1 MPIGLATAALAIRY
15 VPESRAPNRPD
26 SVDLPGAV
34 SVTAG
39 LVVLVYA
46 IVKAEDFG
54 WGSAKTLGLFAVA
67 AALLIA
73 FVFIERSTKAPLI
86 RLGIFRVRSLA
97 GANLILLL
105 AIGGLFAF
113 FYFSSLYV
121 QQILGYS
128 PLEAGLAFL
137 PVTLGI
143 AGGAGIAQQLVKR
156 IGVRTTGAIGMLI
169 AAFGLYLFSRVTIDG
184 TYLSDVLPAVI
195 PQSIGMGLFF
205 VPITL
210 IATTNVGADDAGLAS
225 GLFNT
230 SQQVGGALGL
240 AVLSTLAADKT
251 ASVLAE
257 LGRAP
262 SQVEQANA
270 LLDGFQ
276 VAFVAAALLVAVG
289 AVLLMVLVRKQDVE
303 GINPEA
309 APVPGA

>member
-1 MPIGLATAALAIRY
+1 M
-15 VPESRAPNRPD
+15 
-26 SVDLPGAV
+26 
-34 SVTAG
+34 
-39 LVVLVYA
+39 
-46 IVKAEDFG
+46 
-54 WGSAKTLGLFAVA
+54 
-67 AALLIA
+67 
-73 FVFIERSTKAPLI
+73 
-86 RLGIFRVRSLA
+86 
-97 GANLILLL
+97 
-105 AIGGLFAF
+105 
-113 FYFSSLYV
+113 

-137 PVTLGI
+137 PVTVGI
-143 AGGAGIAQQLVKR
+143 AAGAGIAQQLVKR

-262 SQVEQANA
+262 SQAEQANA

-289 AVLLMVLVRKQDVE
+289 AVLLMVLVRKKDVE

>member
-1 MPIGLATAALAIRY
+1 M
-15 VPESRAPNRPD
+15 
-26 SVDLPGAV
+26 
-34 SVTAG
+34 
-39 LVVLVYA
+39 
-46 IVKAEDFG
+46 
-54 WGSAKTLGLFAVA
+54 
-67 AALLIA
+67 
-73 FVFIERSTKAPLI
+73 
-86 RLGIFRVRSLA
+86 
-97 GANLILLL
+97 
-105 AIGGLFAF
+105 
-113 FYFSSLYV
+113 
-121 QQILGYS
+121 
-128 PLEAGLAFL
+128 
-137 PVTLGI
+137 
-143 AGGAGIAQQLVKR
+143 
-156 IGVRTTGAIGMLI
+156 
-169 AAFGLYLFSRVTIDG
+169 
-184 TYLSDVLPAVI
+184 I

-210 IATTNVGADDAGLAS
+210 IATTNVGDEDAGLAS

-262 SQVEQANA
+262 SQTEQANA